1 MYHHTGSRARFS
13 MEDIDFLL
21 MQRTIMQ
28 NEKCNEIQ
36 KKRKMLCTLIT
47 TLALNACTK
56 ENSFSRLRKV
66 HDRTLQPRIIKH
78 DT

>member
-1 MYHHTGSRARFS
+1 
-13 MEDIDFLL
+13 
-21 MQRTIMQ
+21 MQS
-28 NEKCNEIQ
+28 EKCNEIQ

-47 TLALNACTK
+47 TLALKACTK

-66 HDRTLQPRIIKH
+66 HDHTLQPRIIKH